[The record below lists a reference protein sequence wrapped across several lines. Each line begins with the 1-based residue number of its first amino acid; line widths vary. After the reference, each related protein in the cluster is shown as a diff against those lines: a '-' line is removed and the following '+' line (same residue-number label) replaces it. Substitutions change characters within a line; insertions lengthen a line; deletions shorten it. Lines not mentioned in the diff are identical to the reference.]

1 MFLKRNERHHKI
13 RNSHRT
19 QFLILSKFL
28 ICLIMTFKQIFENE
42 IIYYYYYFFLISV
55 SFKINFLFISS
66 HYLLFNSVNVELN
79 CPPFSFLLLR
89 SPSSFFLIL
98 SSSLSTSSSH
108 IADDRLIL
116 KNIKNKSRL
125 RSKRCYNHSI
135 NTTQF

>member
-13 RNSHRT
+13 RNSYRT

-42 IIYYYYYFFLISV
+42 IIYYYYFFFLISV

-79 CPPFSFLLLR
+79 CPPFSLLL
-89 SPSSFFLIL
+89 PSSFFLIL
-98 SSSLSTSSSH
+98 SSSLSTSSSSSH
-108 IADDRLIL
+108 IADDRLVL